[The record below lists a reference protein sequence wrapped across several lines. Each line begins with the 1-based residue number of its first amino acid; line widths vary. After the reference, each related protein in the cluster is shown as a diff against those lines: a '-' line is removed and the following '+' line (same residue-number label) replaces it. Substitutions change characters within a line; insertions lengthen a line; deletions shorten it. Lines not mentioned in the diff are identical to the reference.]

1 MKMLLICGVLLMF
14 TGSAVG
20 LITVGPQCRSD
31 QTCVFYEALEHPM
44 HLQLPS
50 ESELT
55 LKKIDER
62 VSQVILKCKK
72 QKILIHLNYPR
83 WQFVSEHRTMIIT
96 RAEKNDSGRYRL
108 ETFDSEGT
116 NKGVYDF
123 HLTIEAVVSSVEVKY
138 SCLSGLNRRLFCSSD
153 GDQIHFSWTFS
164 RTPFKQRLTD
174 GNKTLLLDKDEV
186 VKVTCHVEN
195 HVSRGNKTI
204 ELHQCPGSSS
214 TVGISATESPVSPAF
229 PESKCTNCDS
239 GLMVFVSVWLFEV
252 IILVSLLVGAFYIY
266 TRIYR
271 KQRAAESKQQ
281 EGEEPL

>member
-1 MKMLLICGVLLMF
+1 CCSS
-14 TGSAVG
+14 SAG

-123 HLTIEAVVSSVEVKY
+123 HLTIE
-138 SCLSGLNRRLFCSSD
+138 GRLFPV
-153 GDQIHFSWTFS
+153 FSYA
-164 RTPFKQRLTD
+164 
-174 GNKTLLLDKDEV
+174 
-186 VKVTCHVEN
+186 C
-195 HVSRGNKTI
+195 
-204 ELHQCPGSSS
+204 C
-214 TVGISATESPVSPAF
+214 
-229 PESKCTNCDS
+229 S

-271 KQRAAESKQQ
+271 KQRAAESKSCVFIIDYINCRSDQSECDQ
-281 EGEEPL
+281 L

>member
-153 GDQIHFSWTFS
+153 GDQI
-164 RTPFKQRLTD
+164 L
-174 GNKTLLLDKDEV
+174 
-186 VKVTCHVEN
+186 
-195 HVSRGNKTI
+195 I

-271 KQRAAESKQQ
+271 KQRAAERTRPIGQFLTTGM
-281 EGEEPL
+281 EVLMLVDVVLA